1 MNRSELLRRTLP
13 VALATIFVLS
23 LSAPVLAQ
31 GDPNVC
37 DEPGEAPDVI
47 VGDLPAISNYGNS
60 GDFYGYAV
68 ATTSCNIG
76 TCWLNW
82 FSGTPDH
89 PVIGQNLFRV
99 KEGRIEQVGQGWLK
113 HGFFALSQ
121 DLCDSGCLSTSG
133 THLGVN
139 CSDPYSSGLNGQQ
152 SNLGPRSEVNPSTG
166 VFPYPYSTIGQSGD
180 AVYKRIRVHRDD
192 LDPVLN
198 AGAEYF
204 VEGQYVTSDDAA
216 AGNSANNNSWRR
228 AVVNPTTF
236 DISVTDQTVRMQAGI
251 QAWRSLFGNVKES
264 FIDIPNDGRVIAAA
278 KTELNPDGTRH
289 FDYAVQNLTSDRA
302 VRRFS
307 IPVPAGATVTNIGFH
322 DIDSHS
328 GEPWESTDW
337 DMYYDYPNSRVVW
350 ETQESYDENPLANA
364 IRWGTM
370 YSFYFDIDV
379 AAFTFADVPLDLFKP
394 VVDPSDPTT
403 VFAIIQTPNPCNSN
417 GVCDPSETCLNC
429 AADCASDGPPVG
441 FCGDGVCE
449 AGLGEDCT
457 NCSDCAGVQNGP
469 GSGRYC
475 CGNGGGSNPVGC
487 GDSRCSTGGF
497 QCGSTALDFCCGDG
511 TCDPTEDSCLC
522 AADCGEPPRRE
533 TTCGD
538 GVDNDCDGN
547 ADCGDYD
554 CCMDGAC
561 LTGADG
567 DADGI
572 ADCDCDDT
580 NPNVWYP
587 PTQIGPITLDHSQIS
602 GTILSWTPPADFGGI
617 QVGYDTLRSGDPE
630 DFVFATVCVN
640 DPDPFDLTVSDI
652 EVPILGS
659 VFHYLVR
666 ATNDCPGAVGEG
678 TLGQG
683 SGVNDRI
690 AAGCP

>member
-1 MNRSELLRRTLP
+1 MNRSDLMRRIWL
-13 VALATIFVLS
+13 VALSSCIALLLAVPAS
-23 LSAPVLAQ
+23 AQ
-31 GDPNVC
+31 GDPNMC

-47 VGDLPAISNYGNS
+47 VGDLPSVANYGSS

-68 ATTSCNIG
+68 ATTSCNVG
-76 TCWLNW
+76 SCWLKW
-82 FSGTPDH
+82 FSGTPEH

-99 KEGRIEQVGQGWLK
+99 KEGRIEQIGQGWLK

-121 DLCDSGCLSTSG
+121 SLCDDGCLGTSG

-139 CSDPYSSGLNGQQ
+139 CSDPYSAGLNGSQ

-166 VFPYPYSTIGQSGD
+166 VFTYPFTTIGQTGD

-192 LDPVLN
+192 LDPALN

-204 VEGQYVTSDDAA
+204 VEGQYVTADDAA

-228 AVVNPTTF
+228 AIVNPTTL
-236 DISVTDQTVRMQAGI
+236 DISVTDETVRTEAAI

-264 FIDIPNDGRVIAAA
+264 FIDIPNDGRLIAAA
-278 KTELNPDGTRH
+278 KTDLNPDGTRH
-289 FDYAVQNLTSDRA
+289 FDYAVQNLTSDRG
-302 VRRFS
+302 VRRF
-307 IPVPAGATVTNIGFH
+307 IVPVPAGATVTNIGFH

-328 GEPWESTDW
+328 GEPWDTTDW
-337 DMYYDYPNSRVVW
+337 DMYYDYPNSRIVW
-350 ETQESYDENPLANA
+350 ETQQGFDENPVANA

-370 YSFYFDIDV
+370 YSFYFDTDV
-379 AAFTFADVPLDLFKP
+379 TAFTFADAGLDLFKP

-403 VFAIIQTPNPCNSN
+403 VFARLQVPNPCNAD

-429 AADCASDGPPVG
+429 ASDCASDGPPTG
-441 FCGDGVCE
+441 FCGDGICE
-449 AGLGEDCT
+449 EAIGEDCT
-457 NCSDCAGVQNGP
+457 NCADCAGVQNGP
-469 GSGRYC
+469 TTGRYC
-475 CGNGGGSNPVGC
+475 CGNGGGSNPVSC
-487 GDSRCSTGGF
+487 ADSRCTTGGF
-497 QCGSTALDFCCGDG
+497 QCGTTASDYCCGDG

-522 AADCGEPPRRE
+522 AADCGAPPKLE
-533 TTCGD
+533 TSCGD

-561 LTGADG
+561 LTGVDG

-587 PTQIGPITLDHSQIS
+587 PTEVGPISLEHDAVA
-602 GTILSWTPPADFGGI
+602 GTSLNWSPPADFGGTE
-617 QVGYDTLRSGDPE
+617 VGYDTLRSGDPN
-630 DFVFATVCVN
+630 DFVFATVCVT
-640 DPDPFDLTVSDI
+640 DPDPFDLTVSDL
-652 EVPILGS
+652 EVPTLGS
-659 VFHYLVR
+659 IFHYLVR
-666 ATNDCPGAVGEG
+666 ATNDCPGAVGDG
-678 TLGQG
+678 ALGQD
-683 SGVNDRI
+683 STPTDRS